1 MTTIT
6 VDDELAD
13 ELAEYG
19 DTRND
24 QLSTVLRMANQRAMK
39 TDEIDQLAEDIERVD
54 SRVAELQQQLDR
66 LPDSIASELR

>member
-19 DTRND
+19 ETRNE
-24 QLSTVLRMANQRAMK
+24 QLLTVLRMANQRAMK

-54 SRVAELQQQLDR
+54 RRLDELQQQLDR